1 MGDNSY
7 DGPRWTELMARPKWP
22 AECERWGTM
31 LGSGGPL
38 SFKPYPSEKSDGR
51 NQATLILIDNS
62 DSERLVEPIDGP
74 GIHRMWL

>member
-1 MGDNSY
+1 MDRI
-7 DGPRWTELMARPKWP
+7 DGTSQVAGRMRAL
-22 AECERWGTM
+22 GTM

-38 SFKPYPSEKSDGR
+38 SFKLYPSEKSDGR